1 MGGSS
6 TPQPPPKTPE
16 EIAMEKRTAL
26 GLKQERAKTERR
38 LKSQARSQLGAQ
50 SLLRGIKPKSKAQE
64 SVVHSTAMSSDQRD
78 YLKAI
83 QGRTGKIPNVM
94 LVEKPALKN
103 LTESKVKESLKNSLL
118 GGGLF

>member
-38 LKSQARSQLGAQ
+38 LKAQARSQLGSK

-83 QGRTGKIPNVM
+83 QGRTGKMPNVL
-94 LVEKPALKN
+94 LVERPELKN
-103 LTESKVKESLKNSLL
+103 MTESNVKENIKKSIINR
-118 GGGLF
+118 GFF